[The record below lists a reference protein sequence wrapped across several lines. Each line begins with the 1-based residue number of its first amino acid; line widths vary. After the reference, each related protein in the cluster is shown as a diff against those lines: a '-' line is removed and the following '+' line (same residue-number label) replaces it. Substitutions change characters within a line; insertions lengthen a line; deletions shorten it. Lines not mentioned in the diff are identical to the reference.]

1 MTQSYWKHQE
11 KKSPQNKGE
20 TETYKKNQFNTTEG
34 GTYYGHTNA
43 NNAKMAVQLRR
54 IFPSPFKRAQY
65 IGLQQNGELNGSI
78 IVSAPSTFQIA
89 CGEAPVQDVAG
100 VWYAENGDINIHAPK
115 GRIRISAMSIDLI
128 ATGTGTPPEGT
139 GYVSINAN
147 TEFNVEAGNMVVN
160 SDDNISLNAEVMDAN
175 TTGKCE
181 FNVGSYKL
189 IEGGDFFTIAGLG
202 NITFDQW
209 AKTMAKVI
217 GSGSA
222 PLGSRANPL
231 RG

>member
-11 KKSPQNKGE
+11 KKTPPVKGE
-20 TETYKKNQFNTTEG
+20 VKTYRKNQFNTSEG
-34 GTYYGHTNA
+34 GSYYGHSME
-43 NNAKMAVQLRR
+43 NNAKMAVMLRR

-65 IGLQQNGELNGSI
+65 VGLQQGGALDGSV

-100 VWYAENGDINIHAPK
+100 VWYAENGDINIHAPR
-115 GRIRISAMSIDLI
+115 GRIRLSAMSIDLI
-128 ATGTGTPPEGT
+128 ATGTGTPPDGT

-147 TEFNVEAGNMVVN
+147 TEFNVEAGNVTFD
-160 SDDNISLNAEVMDAN
+160 SDNNFAVQSEDMSFN
-175 TTGKCE
+175 TPGKCE
-181 FNVGSYKL
+181 FNTGSYKL
-189 IEGGDFFTIAGLG
+189 IEGGDFFTLPGQG

-217 GSGSA
+217 GSFG
-222 PLGSRANPL
+222 
-231 RG
+231 

>member
-20 TETYKKNQFNTTEG
+20 TNTYRKNQFNTTEG
-34 GTYYGHTNA
+34 GTFYGHTNA

-65 IGLQQNGELNGSI
+65 IALQQNGTLDGSVI
-78 IVSAPSTFQIA
+78 ISAPSTFQIA

-115 GRIRISAMSIDLI
+115 GRIRLSAMSIDLI
-128 ATGTGTPPEGT
+128 ATGDGKET

-147 TEFNVEAGNMVVN
+147 TKFDVEAGTIAMASDDAFSVETETMNVN
-160 SDDNISLNAEVMDAN
+160 S
-175 TTGKCE
+175 TGRCE
-181 FNVGSYKL
+181 FTVGSYKL
-189 IEGGDFFTIAGLG
+189 IEGGDAFTLPGLG
-202 NITFDQW
+202 NITFAQW
-209 AKTMAKVI
+209 IKAMAKVV
-217 GSGSA
+217 GG
-222 PLGSRANPL
+222 
-231 RG
+231 

>member
-11 KKSPQNKGE
+11 KKTPPVKGE
-20 TETYKKNQFNTTEG
+20 VKTYRKNQFNTSEG
-34 GTYYGHTNA
+34 GSYYGHSMA
-43 NNAKMAVQLRR
+43 NNAKMAVMLRR

-65 IGLQQNGELNGSI
+65 IGLQQGGQLDGGILCST
-78 IVSAPSTFQIA
+78 PSTFQIV

-115 GRIRISAMSIDLI
+115 GRIRLSAMSIDLI

-139 GYVSINAN
+139 GYVSVNAN
-147 TEFNVEAGNMVVN
+147 TEFNVEAGNVTFD
-160 SDDNISLNAEVMDAN
+160 SDSNFAVQSEDMSFN
-175 TTGKCE
+175 TPGKCE
-181 FNVGSYKL
+181 FNTGSYKL
-189 IEGGDFFTIAGLG
+189 IEGGDFFTLPGQG

-217 GSGSA
+217 GSFG
-222 PLGSRANPL
+222 
-231 RG
+231 

>member
-115 GRIRISAMSIDLI
+115 GRVRISAMSIDLI
-128 ATGTGTPPEGT
+128 ATGDGKET
-139 GYVSINAN
+139 GYVGINAN
-147 TEFNVEAGNMVVN
+147 EKFNVEAGTIAFESDNNFEVETEKMEVN
-160 SDDNISLNAEVMDAN
+160 
-175 TTGKCE
+175 TPGKCE

>member
-20 TETYKKNQFNTTEG
+20 TKIYKKNQFNTTEG
-34 GTYYGHTNA
+34 GTFYGHTNA

-54 IFPSPFKRAQY
+54 IFPSPFTRAQY

-115 GRIRISAMSIDLI
+115 GRVRISAMSIDLI
-128 ATGTGTPPEGT
+128 ATGDGKKT
-139 GYVSINAN
+139 GYVSVNAN
-147 TEFNVEAGNMVVN
+147 TEFNVEAGNVVVN
-160 SDDNISLNAEVMDAN
+160 SDDNISLNAEVMDTN
-175 TTGKCE
+175 VTGKCE
-181 FNVGSYKL
+181 FNVGSFKV
-189 IEGGDFFTIAGLG
+189 IEGGDFFTKPGQG
-202 NITFDQW
+202 NITVEQFNK
-209 AKTMAKVI
+209 AMKKVI
-217 GSGSA
+217 GS
-222 PLGSRANPL
+222 L
-231 RG
+231 R

>member
-1 MTQSYWKHQE
+1 MTQT
-11 KKSPQNKGE
+11 KSVPVKGE
-20 TETYKKNQFNTTEG
+20 AKTYKKNQFNTTEG

-78 IVSAPSTFQIA
+78 IVSARSTFQIA

-115 GRIRISAMSIDLI
+115 GRIRLSAMSIDLI
-128 ATGTGTPPEGT
+128 ATGDGDAT

-147 TEFNVEAGNMVVN
+147 TKFDVEAGKIAME
-160 SDDNISLNAEVMDAN
+160 SDDSFSIESETMDVN
-175 TTGKCE
+175 VTGKCE
-181 FNVGSYKL
+181 YNVGSWKV
-189 IEGGDFFTIAGLG
+189 IEGGDFCTIPGTG
-202 NITFDQW
+202 NITWEQW
-209 AKTMAKVI
+209 IKTMKKVI
-217 GSGSA
+217 GSFA
-222 PLGSRANPL
+222 
-231 RG
+231 

>member
-1 MTQSYWKHQE
+1 
-11 KKSPQNKGE
+11 
-20 TETYKKNQFNTTEG
+20 
-34 GTYYGHTNA
+34 
-43 NNAKMAVQLRR
+43 
-54 IFPSPFKRAQY
+54 
-65 IGLQQNGELNGSI
+65 
-78 IVSAPSTFQIA
+78 
-89 CGEAPVQDVAG
+89 
-100 VWYAENGDINIHAPK
+100 
-115 GRIRISAMSIDLI
+115 
-128 ATGTGTPPEGT
+128 
-139 GYVSINAN
+139 
-147 TEFNVEAGNMVVN
+147 
-160 SDDNISLNAEVMDAN
+160 
-175 TTGKCE
+175 CE